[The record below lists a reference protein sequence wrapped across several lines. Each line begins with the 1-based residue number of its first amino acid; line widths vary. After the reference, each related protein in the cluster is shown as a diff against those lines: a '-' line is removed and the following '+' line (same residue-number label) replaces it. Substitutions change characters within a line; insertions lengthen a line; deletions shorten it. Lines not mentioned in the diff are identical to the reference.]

1 MRLATELQSEWAT
14 EIYTNTHLYTD
25 TEIKIAYFI
34 LSGEPFDGDELD
46 RWAVAVY
53 NDSLCR
59 SRTDLDV
66 AVAYDIL
73 KERND
78 QGT

>member
-1 MRLATELQSEWAT
+1 MRLATELQ
-14 EIYTNTHLYTD
+14 
-25 TEIKIAYFI
+25 
-34 LSGEPFDGDELD
+34 PFDGDELD